1 MPIMSYGIILFRFC
15 PNNFIMLDSSSTAS
29 KIEYLMIRRRNT
41 LGYIDFMRGK
51 YSITNRFYILN
62 MIKQMTLEEKTL
74 LKQKKFNELWELLW
88 KDIYREETD
97 SVGGGGGQGCS
108 QGCISDQGQGCSSGQ
123 GCSEFSVPDSEENY
137 RYNNQYKI
145 EESNSRVK
153 FHSLVKGVYTERG
166 FYNLESLIDECEP
179 SWEEPEWG
187 FPKGRRN
194 YKENE
199 FDCAVREFKE
209 ETGYS
214 MKHIHPVINLFPF
227 EEIFLGSN
235 YKSYKHKYFLM
246 FLEKSDCLENTNRQ
260 CSEVSKM
267 EWKTLE
273 ECLQCIRPYNIEKIE
288 LIQNVDCSIRKYMP
302 VFH

>member
-1 MPIMSYGIILFRFC
+1 
-15 PNNFIMLDSSSTAS
+15 
-29 KIEYLMIRRRNT
+29 
-41 LGYIDFMRGK
+41 
-51 YSITNRFYILN
+51 
-62 MIKQMTLEEKTL
+62 MIKQMTLEEKIL
-74 LKQKKFNELWELLW
+74 LKEKKFNELWELLW
-88 KDIYREETD
+88 RDISKEETD
-97 SVGGGGGQGCS
+97 SGDGCGGGGGQGC
-108 QGCISDQGQGCSSGQ
+108 GQGCG
-123 GCSEFSVPDSEENY
+123 EFSVIDGEENY
-137 RYNNQYKI
+137 RYNNQYRI
-145 EESNSRVK
+145 EESNSRAK
-153 FHSLVKGVYTERG
+153 FHSLVKGVHTERG
-166 FYNLESLIDECEP
+166 FYNLETLIDECDTA
-179 SWEEPEWG
+179 WEEPEWG

-214 MKHIHPVINLFPF
+214 MKHVHPVVNLFPF